1 MIKFEIAPSFKLALV
16 IALIIFILSFFN
28 NNLWTTSPYILDQM
42 EYWRW
47 LTANLV
53 HFGWAHTIMNISGF
67 LLVSW
72 ALFYLVSCL
81 RFCCLFIFCSLTV
94 GIGMTLVSD
103 IGYYAGL
110 SGVIHGFLIAGC
122 FYAIDQPYWKRILV
136 LLITIGKII
145 QEQLPGYQA
154 NELQSL
160 LPVAVAVD
168 AHLLGAI
175 GGFMFVIIDKIL
187 FNSII
192 FRSKEIK

>member
-1 MIKFEIAPSFKLALV
+1 
-16 IALIIFILSFFN
+16 
-28 NNLWTTSPYILDQM
+28 
-42 EYWRW
+42 
-47 LTANLV
+47 
-53 HFGWAHTIMNISGF
+53 
-67 LLVSW
+67 
-72 ALFYLVSCL
+72 
-81 RFCCLFIFCSLTV
+81 
-94 GIGMTLVSD
+94 MTLVSD

-122 FYAIDQPYWKRILV
+122 FYAIDQPYWKRTLV

-160 LPVAVAVD
+160 LPVPVAVD

-175 GGFMFVIIDKIL
+175 GGFIFVIIDNIL

-192 FRSKEIK
+192 FRPKEIK